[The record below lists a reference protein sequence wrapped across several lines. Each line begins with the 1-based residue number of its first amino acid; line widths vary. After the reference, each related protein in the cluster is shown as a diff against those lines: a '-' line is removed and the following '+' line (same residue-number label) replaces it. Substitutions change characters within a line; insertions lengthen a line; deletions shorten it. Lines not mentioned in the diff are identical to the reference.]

1 MTASDPS
8 AVPPPQI
15 QVWISGWIIECGDL
29 AEPVAGGILHDLGVW
44 GDPHY
49 SGSRQALTR
58 ATGIVRWT
66 RFDPQNHL
74 IEALLELDGYAI
86 LTQSPGTAHTPLPAI
101 GSRVDFA
108 GYLFGIPPYEYAY
121 EFEDP
126 ELPDV
131 RMDWRVLAVRW
142 YSVGDGVLV
151 DLEPVQLEN
160 PDIVGGQK

>member
-8 AVPPPQI
+8 AVPPPRV
-15 QVWISGWIIECGDL
+15 QVWISGWIIESGEL
-29 AEPVAGGILHDLGVW
+29 AEPVVGSILHDLGVRI
-44 GDPHY
+44 DPHC

-58 ATGIVRWT
+58 VTGVVRWT
-66 RFDPQNHL
+66 RFDPQIHL
-74 IEALLELDGYAI
+74 TETLLELDGYAI
-86 LTQSPGTAHTPLPAI
+86 LTQSPGTARTPLPAI
-101 GSRVDFA
+101 GSRVEGS
-108 GYLFGIPPYEYAY
+108 GYLSGIAPYEY
-121 EFEDP
+121 EDF

-142 YSVGDGVLV
+142 DSVGDGVLV